1 MRKFVGRVKSLAAV
15 IGYTIKCSKDGC
27 NTDVSYQEAMVTD
40 QLIRGL
46 ADSEIQKD
54 VLNHTDSDTM
64 NLETLLKYIEGK
76 ESGRASHNVDNNV
89 DSPASPQTLD

>member
-1 MRKFVGRVKSLAAV
+1 M

-64 NLETLLKYIEGK
+64 DLETLLKYIEGK

-89 DSPASPQTLD
+89 DSPASPSDS